1 MKEFMLLFR
10 QPSFD
15 TSEMSPQAFE
25 TLTATWK
32 EWVDGLIDQDKIVS
46 GYRLATEGKVV
57 KPGGVVTDGP
67 FVEVKER
74 LGSFLLLRADSLEEA
89 TALAHGCPVL
99 DRQGSVEIRALM
111 G

>member
-1 MKEFMLLFR
+1 MKEFVMLFR

-15 TSEMSPQAFE
+15 TSQMSPQAFE
-25 TLTATWK
+25 DLTVKWK
-32 EWVDGLIDQDKIVS
+32 EWADSLIAQ
-46 GYRLATEGKVV
+46 GRLLNGNRLGTEGKVLRSD
-57 KPGGVVTDGP
+57 GVITDGP

-74 LGSFLLLRADSLEEA
+74 LGGFLLLRAYSLEEA

-99 DRQGSVEIRALM
+99 NGQGSVEIRALM